1 MKNKLRFLT
10 AALLCFGSAE
20 AVTLSLNTATDIT
33 RVGASTNTSNP
44 SSQVVANGTV
54 TASASALVLS
64 NPGGLGNFQLVDAAS
79 PAVFGSAVINRPNG
93 GGGPVSGV
101 SAETTYQVAFV
112 LGLSEQA
119 DVSFDLNYDLIENKS
134 LNGLITWSLVG
145 PGSTNIF
152 TPGTIGVA
160 GTTDNLVAQSITQ
173 QTARI
178 TAAGTYT
185 FTLKGIANQGGTTTV
200 GPNSGV
206 TVNFNSINFTVTSVA
221 PVPEPSTTLLGLAGL
236 GLVLGRRRRH

>member
-1 MKNKLRFLT
+1 MKNKLRILT
-10 AALLCFGSAE
+10 TALLCFGSAE
-20 AVTLSLNTATDIT
+20 AVTLSLNTATDLANNGT
-33 RVGASTNTSNP
+33 TTSTANPASLA
-44 SSQVVANGTV
+44 VANGTV

-64 NPGGLGNFQLVDAAS
+64 NPGGLGNFRLVDSAS

-93 GGGPVSGV
+93 GGGPIAGV
-101 SAETTYQVAFV
+101 TAETTYQVAFV
-112 LGLSEQA
+112 LGLSEEA
-119 DVSFDLNYDLIENKS
+119 DISFDLNYDLIENKQ

-152 TPGTIGVA
+152 TPGTIGTA

-200 GPNSGV
+200 SANAGV
-206 TVNFNSINFTVTSVA
+206 TVNFNSINFAVTSVA

-236 GLVLGRRRRH
+236 GFALGRRRRH